1 MAWAVQAEKRVRVLR
16 TRREAAQICDGNV
29 VRWFVVLLVVQG
41 RSGAPLCRSRYQ
53 HAAPSALPERRR
65 DLGLHRLVLVNLALL
80 LLQQSHLLLVLSL
93 ELRPAHLQS
102 RHLPAAP
109 ELP

>member
-16 TRREAAQICDGNV
+16 TRRESPRRFVTGMLLDG
-29 VRWFVVLLVVQG
+29 FVVLLVVQG
-41 RSGAPLCRSRYQ
+41 RSGAPLCRSSGRP
-53 HAAPSALPERRR
+53 APSALAERRR
-65 DLGLHRLVLVNLALL
+65 DLRLHRLVLVNLALL